1 MFARTWVTLDQVT
14 SLQCRVADLACRASD
29 TKSRLA
35 RLKPPMLGCRTVA
48 SGLRHQQSPVL

>member
-29 TKSRLA
+29 TN
-35 RLKPPMLGCRTVA
+35 
-48 SGLRHQQSPVL
+48 